1 VNNSDVSLGNQ
12 FCENITF
19 ILYIINNVRYNN
31 NVYKTGLEK
40 IVAISAF
47 GIIKRG
53 DKTRRHCIWEK
64 NPLKI
69 ANLFI
74 KGTCL

>member
-1 VNNSDVSLGNQ
+1 MRGN
-12 FCENITF
+12 
-19 ILYIINNVRYNN
+19 Y

-40 IVAISAF
+40 IVVISAF
-47 GIIKRG
+47 GVIKRG
-53 DKTRRHCIWEK
+53 DKTREHCIWEK

-69 ANLFI
+69 TNLFI